1 MEKITI
7 SGKDFI
13 DVAEKINTVLQC
25 EEFSIP
31 VNICILV
38 CNNCIN
44 FTVDCGE
51 LLVVYDVPA
60 KVEFEKSK
68 KCLIDVSTFREIVSK
83 ITDNHDIEIVAGEN
97 KVEIKMVALQGDNR
111 CETIMQINPSLSAEC
126 PDYRE
131 IVYGKFLSNRYK
143 AIIEV
148 SKTDLIEAD
157 KKIWENRWVG
167 KFGIVRITVF
177 KSGISVASV
186 NQQTWQTWKSTYK
199 SISLNTFI
207 RSNPSGKVV
216 SFFLKDYLLRKALD
230 SINDN
235 KVIIKVLSDYVIVKS
250 SNPYENIFAL
260 IKQSPP
266 L

>member
-7 SGKDFI
+7 SRKDFI
-13 DVAEKINTVLQC
+13 DVVKKINTVLQC
-25 EEFSIP
+25 EEVPMFA
-31 VNICILV
+31 NICILV

-44 FTVDCGE
+44 FAVDCGE
-51 LLVVYDVPA
+51 LLMTYSIPA

-68 KCLIDVSTFREIVSK
+68 KYLIYASTFREIASK
-83 ITDNHDIEIVAGEN
+83 ITDNHDVEMVVGEN
-97 KVEIKMVALQGDNR
+97 EIKMVALQGNDR
-111 CETIMQINPSLSAEC
+111 CEMAMRINPGLPMEC

-131 IVYGKFLSNRYK
+131 IVYRKFLSNRYK

-148 SKTDLIEAD
+148 SKTDLIEID
-157 KKIWENRWVG
+157 KKIWEDRYIG
-167 KFGIVRITVF
+167 KFGIVRFTVF

-207 RSNPSGKVV
+207 RSNPSGKAV
-216 SFFLKDYLLRKALD
+216 SFFLKDHLLRKALD
-230 SINDN
+230 LINDN
-235 KVIIKVLSDYVIVKS
+235 KVIIKALSGYVIIKS
-250 SNPYENIFAL
+250 SNPYENIFTL

-266 L
+266 I